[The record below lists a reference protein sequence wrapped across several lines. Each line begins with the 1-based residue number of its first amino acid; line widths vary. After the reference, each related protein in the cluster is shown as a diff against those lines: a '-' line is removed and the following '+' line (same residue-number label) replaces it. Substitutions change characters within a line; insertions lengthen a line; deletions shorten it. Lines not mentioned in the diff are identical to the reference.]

1 MKKNI
6 KFEVELDDKNLP
18 INIVVDS
25 TDGELEGDI
34 KALMFSAWS
43 SKKKETLRLDL
54 WTKDMLLEEM
64 FIMYY
69 QTMLGMAESLERST
83 GKYKLAGA
91 LRDYCSF
98 FSEETNILKNK

>member
-18 INIVVDS
+18 INIVVNS

-43 SKKKETLRLDL
+43 FKKKETL
-54 WTKDMLLEEM
+54 TKV
-64 FIMYY
+64 
-69 QTMLGMAESLERST
+69 
-83 GKYKLAGA
+83 
-91 LRDYCSF
+91 
-98 FSEETNILKNK
+98 